1 MADNFDEFGEEN
13 YDDMEFEFEE
23 TGSKEDPWNLKTL
36 AKNTKGEVITKF
48 SNEPTNLSNYGFE
61 DDGITRKM
69 SYYEMYPKRKPQIT
83 DESEEGN

>member
-1 MADNFDEFGEEN
+1 LIVKYKSYEKVINC
-13 YDDMEFEFEE
+13 
-23 TGSKEDPWNLKTL
+23 SSC
-36 AKNTKGEVITKF
+36 NTW
-48 SNEPTNLSNYGFE
+48 SNCGFE